1 MTQYLIGADPEIFLQ
16 HTNTRQF
23 ISAHGLIKG
32 TKENPTKVRYGAHQ
46 VDGMALEFNI
56 EPALTQKHFT
66 RNILNVKA
74 SLERKIKK
82 VAPNLSLAV
91 TPVAHFT
98 QKHMEKT
105 PDEAKILGCEP
116 DYNAYTGD
124 LNQPPNANTR
134 MRTCAGH
141 IHIGWTEGKDPLEQI
156 HFEDCKRIT
165 QALDNSLYIFSHLW
179 DTDTKRRQLYGKP
192 GAFRPKPYGV
202 EYRVLSNAWLKDK
215 TLIDFVFAV
224 TTLVCNDQVIIDNLY
239 PKRTG
244 VYFRKCDSIH
254 HTINNILFTHPK
266 FRALLTELGEYWPLE
281 NNYVY

>member
-1 MTQYLIGADPEIFLQ
+1 
-16 HTNTRQF
+16 
-23 ISAHGLIKG
+23 
-32 TKENPTKVRYGAHQ
+32 
-46 VDGMALEFNI
+46 
-56 EPALTQKHFT
+56 
-66 RNILNVKA
+66 
-74 SLERKIKK
+74 
-82 VAPNLSLAV
+82 
-91 TPVAHFT
+91 
-98 QKHMEKT
+98 MEKT

-156 HFEDCKRIT
+156 HFEDCRRIT

-179 DTDTKRRQLYGKP
+179 DTDTKRRQLYGRP

-244 VYFRKCDSIH
+244 VYYRNCDSIH

-266 FRALLTELGEYWPLE
+266 FRALLTKLGEYWPLE